1 MLSANSGPQLS
12 AALTHVRAVCRV
24 YLARCRARA
33 CACVYAHGDRAH
45 ARAQITHDDAGR
57 CTCDLR
63 VVGVFVIGTCLHASV
78 TLPRVLL
85 AVRVCACVLRSH
97 SRHRTHVRVC
107 TYRSCYS
114 RAALRVARGA
124 CMRVRVT
131 LALALLHSRACMCKS
146 RTYL

>member
-33 CACVYAHGDRAH
+33 CACAYAHGDRAR
-45 ARAQITHDDAGR
+45 ARAQITHDDAGH
-57 CTCDLR
+57 CACDFR
-63 VVGVFVIGTCLHASV
+63 VVVVFVIGTCVQVSV

-97 SRHRTHVRVC
+97 S
-107 TYRSCYS
+107 
-114 RAALRVARGA
+114 G
-124 CMRVRVT
+124 
-131 LALALLHSRACMCKS
+131 KS
-146 RTYL
+146 RYF